1 MSTYEKRSGQNSQN
15 IFLEDIIRDWNESIT
30 SRDTHDTPEHSEGV
44 TNTPARPVG
53 TTYDGLA
60 ESMENVTN
68 THL

>member
-1 MSTYEKRSGQNSQN
+1 MKKEVVRILKISSLKISFVTGMNQSH
-15 IFLEDIIRDWNESIT
+15 LE
-30 SRDTHDTPEHSEGV
+30 THDTPQHSEGV